1 MEVRRFAGRTDVPG
15 IVRAHGRAWR
25 AAYDGLL
32 SAAAL
37 EDVVA
42 VEPTEA
48 DVERWLEE
56 LRKSDAVLVAAG
68 DRVVGFADFRWSE
81 RTKPFVGDDEAGL
94 KAIYVDPDRWER
106 GVGTALLSAGLDALP
121 DSVERLRLEVLADN
135 DRARRFYETRGFE
148 RTGSRTVE
156 LAGER
161 YPAAVYTLEV
171 GANAAR

>member
-32 SAAAL
+32 SEAAL
-37 EDVVA
+37 EDAVA

-68 DRVVGFADFRWSE
+68 DRIVGFADFRWSE

-121 DSVERLRLEVLADN
+121 NSVERLRLEVLADN